1 MDGDYGGSVVAAV
14 VTSGGDGGGGE
25 GPGEVR
31 YSIRLRQV

>member
-1 MDGDYGGSVVAAV
+1 MDGDYGSVVAAV

-31 YSIRLRQV
+31 TLGIVGK